1 MIIFHWFPARY
12 PREGDRLEFVLGF
25 NMRSAT
31 LFVEKS
37 FVGCVYTFQLTL
49 DRLTRQTI
57 PMRVCRLF
65 QLGQMSRHRIIVHIR
80 QSIFITLT
88 LPQFGRKRGKYTT
101 FRGVCQV
108 KYIVFSTPRPGLIQ
122 EGGVYI
128 PNPTNAIRAFDVD
141 SKDWVLTSKFDK
153 KVLHLR
159 NVQHSLTIIF
169 AEL

>member
-1 MIIFHWFPARY
+1 
-12 PREGDRLEFVLGF
+12 
-25 NMRSAT
+25 MRSAT

-65 QLGQMSRHRIIVHIR
+65 QLGQMSRHRMIVRIQ
-80 QSIFITLT
+80 QSVFIALT
-88 LPQFGRKRGKYTT
+88 LPQFGRKRDKYTT

-108 KYIVFSTPRPGLIQ
+108 KYIVFSTPHLGLIQ

-141 SKDWVLTSKFDK
+141 SKDWVLTLKFDK
-153 KVLHLR
+153 RVLHLR
-159 NVQHSLTIIF
+159 DVQHSLTIIF